1 MNEQGQPGRDTGFGS
16 QEHTLPLMLPENGF
30 LVFEAR
36 KNRHTEGPLKHACL
50 MRPVFFHV
58 LEGENNREG
67 ESIVQPHS
75 FPLRN
80 IRKTHYFTC

>member
-1 MNEQGQPGRDTGFGS
+1 MNEQGRPGRDIGFGS

-30 LVFEAR
+30 LVFEAQ
-36 KNRHTEGPLKHACL
+36 KNKHTEGPLTHTCL
-50 MRPVFFHV
+50 MRPVFSHV

-67 ESIVQPHS
+67 ESVIQPHS